1 MKRNNR
7 VGRGFT
13 LIELLV
19 VIAIIGLLAAILFP
33 VFARARE
40 NARRAACQSNLKQL
54 GLAVA
59 QYMQDYDE
67 RTLPDH
73 LTTYVGTQERYWPT
87 FLEPY
92 TKNNQ
97 IYVCPS
103 AANLGAGNPNPLGF
117 PVGVG
122 YGMNFVLR
130 YHYSI
135 PYGSTA
141 ISRITRP
148 SQLMLLGDTQI
159 VAASGLPA
167 GGWTATNGLGFLY
180 PRCSFNLNTFAI
192 RHFNGGNVLFWDGH
206 VKWLTNAKV
215 NANTE
220 DLWGCTSI

>member
-1 MKRNNR
+1 MQFRR
-7 VGRGFT
+7 TARGFT

-19 VIAIIGLLAAILFP
+19 VIAIIGLLASILFP

-40 NARRAACQSNLKQL
+40 NARRAACQSNLKQI

-59 QYMQDYDE
+59 QYTQDYDE
-67 RTLPDH
+67 KTLPDH

-130 YHYSI
+130 IRHGI
-135 PYGSTA
+135 PNGVTA
-141 ISRITRP
+141 IARITRP
-148 SQLMLLGDTQI
+148 SEFMLLGDSQT
-159 VAASGLPA
+159 VAGSGLPA
-167 GGWTATNGLGFLY
+167 GGWTVTNGQGFLY
-180 PRCSFNLNTFAI
+180 PRCNYSINTFAM
-192 RHFNGGNVLFWDGH
+192 RHFEGGNVLFWDGH
-206 VKWLTNAKV
+206 VKWLKNQKV
-215 NANTE
+215 NANT
-220 DLWGCTSI
+220 DDIWGCTTF